1 MGHTPYGYIIENG
14 KAVIDE
20 TAAGKLRTLFDNYL
34 NGMSLQTAAKAAG
47 IETYHGTVKRII
59 TTKHYIGD
67 EFYPTLIDE
76 VTFDKAQEELH
87 KRAASLGRLN
97 RTAKKHQIEVHTK
110 FSIPDIRQQFNNP
123 KQQAEYL
130 YSLIECEVQ

>member
-20 TAAGKLRTLFDNYL
+20 TAAGKLRTLFDKYL

-59 TTKHYIGD
+59 TTRHYIGD
-67 EFYPTLIDE
+67 EFYPSIIDK
-76 VTFDKAQEELH
+76 VIFDRTQEELY
-87 KRAASLGRLN
+87 KRAAALCRL
-97 RTAKKHQIEVHTK
+97 KKKKKNHQIEVHTK

-123 KQQAEYL
+123 KEQAEYL
-130 YSLIECEVQ
+130 YSLIECEV

>member
-34 NGMSLQTAAKAAG
+34 NGMSLHTAANAAG
-47 IETYHGTVKRII
+47 IETYHGTVKRML
-59 TTKHYIGD
+59 TSQHYIGD
-67 EFYPTLIDE
+67 EFYPAIIDE
-76 VTFDKAQEELH
+76 VTFNKVQEELH
-87 KRAASLGRLN
+87 KRAAVLGRLN
-97 RTAKKHQIEVHTK
+97 RTTKNHQIEVHTK

-130 YSLIECEVQ
+130 YSIIECEV

>member
-1 MGHTPYGYIIENG
+1 MGHTPYGYKIENG

-20 TAAGKLRTLFDNYL
+20 TAARKLRTLFDNYL
-34 NGMSLQTAAKAAG
+34 NGISLQTAAKAAG

-67 EFYPTLIDE
+67 EFYPALIDE
-76 VTFDKAQEELH
+76 VTFDKAQEELY
-87 KRAASLGRLN
+87 KRAAALGRLN
-97 RTAKKHQIEVHTK
+97 MTVKKHQIEVHTR
-110 FSIPDIRQQFNNP
+110 FSIPDIREQFNNP

-130 YSLIECEVQ
+130 YSIIECEV

>member
-47 IETYHGTVKRII
+47 IETYHGTAKRML
-59 TTKHYIGD
+59 TSQHYIGD
-67 EFYPTLIDE
+67 EFYPAIIDE
-76 VTFDKAQEELH
+76 VTFNKVQEELY
-87 KRAASLGRLN
+87 KRAAALGRLN
-97 RTAKKHQIEVHTK
+97 RAATKHQITVHTK

-123 KQQAEYL
+123 KEQAEYL
-130 YSLIECEVQ
+130 YSLIECEV

>member
-20 TAAGKLRTLFDNYL
+20 TAAEKLRTLFDNYL

-59 TTKHYIGD
+59 TTRHYIGD
-67 EFYPTLIDE
+67 EFYPSIIDK
-76 VTFDKAQEELH
+76 VIFDRTQEELY
-87 KRAASLGRLN
+87 KRAAAFGRLN
-97 RTAKKHQIEVHTK
+97 RTTKNHQIEVHTK

>member
-1 MGHTPYGYIIENG
+1 MGHT
-14 KAVIDE
+14 
-20 TAAGKLRTLFDNYL
+20 TLFDNYL
-34 NGMSLQTAAKAAG
+34 NGISLQTAAKAAG

-59 TTKHYIGD
+59 TTRHYIGD
-67 EFYPTLIDE
+67 EFYPSIIDK
-76 VTFDKAQEELH
+76 VIFDRTQEELY
-87 KRAASLGRLN
+87 KRAAALCRLN
-97 RTAKKHQIEVHTK
+97 RTTKNHQIEVHTK

>member
-110 FSIPDIRQQFNNP
+110 FYFPDIRQKYDNP
-123 KQQAEYL
+123 KEQAEYL
-130 YSLIECEVQ
+130 YSLIECEV

>member
-20 TAAGKLRTLFDNYL
+20 TAAEKLRTLFDNYL
-34 NGMSLQTAAKAAG
+34 NGMSLQTAAKAAE

-67 EFYPTLIDE
+67 EFYPSIIDQQKNIKSKYIQNSLFLTSE
-76 VTFDKAQEELH
+76 SNSIIRNNRRNTCTALSNVRCNNGQYNGHSCEKA
-87 KRAASLGRLN
+87 GR
-97 RTAKKHQIEVHTK
+97 K
-110 FSIPDIRQQFNNP
+110 
-123 KQQAEYL
+123 
-130 YSLIECEVQ
+130 